1 MGGSCPSG
9 DNNGISSRG
18 LGNGIMMGIVKVRR
32 ILIGC
37 GRRVVVF
44 GWVMVV
50 VLIIDWIRWK
60 KRKGEQFFKL
70 CVFKLWVI
78 VVLLLEITSLAV
90 RPAGSWWTNMIRLK
104 CVVIVEG
111 CCKMGNNDDC
121 VL

>member
-1 MGGSCPSG
+1 M
-9 DNNGISSRG
+9 
-18 LGNGIMMGIVKVRR
+18 RR